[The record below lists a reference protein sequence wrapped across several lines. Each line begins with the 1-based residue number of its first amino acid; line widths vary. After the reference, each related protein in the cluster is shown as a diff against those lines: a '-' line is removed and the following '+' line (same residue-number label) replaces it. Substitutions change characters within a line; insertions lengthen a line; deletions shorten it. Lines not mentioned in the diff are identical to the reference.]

1 MIGGVQKKML
11 LTINNGKFELDELF
25 KELVGPN
32 ENTQWKL
39 VRERDNLTKYSDG
52 IIWME
57 WNEDRTFKAK
67 HEHIGVGYSLLMSPF
82 NDALSW
88 QTTEIVDFHVREEG
102 VCCSCSYIK
111 PLDKC
116 VEQIRPVE
124 KAKIFY

>member
-67 HEHIGVGYSLLMSPF
+67 HEHIGVGHSLLMSPF
-82 NDALSW
+82 NDAFSW

-102 VCCSCSYIK
+102 GWCFETKNSNYILYK
-111 PLDKC
+111 YENKNVKNC
-116 VEQIRPVE
+116 
-124 KAKIFY
+124 

>member
-11 LTINNGKFELDELF
+11 LTLNDGKLTLDEIF
-25 KELVGPN
+25 KDLVGPN
-32 ENTQWKL
+32 ENTNWKL

-82 NDALSW
+82 TAAFTW
-88 QTTEIVDFHVREEG
+88 QTTSVTEIVEVTKEYTKFKTTN
-102 VCCSCSYIK
+102 SNYT
-111 PLDKC
+111 LY
-116 VEQIRPVE
+116 
-124 KAKIFY
+124 KI